1 MDDKNITGNSG
12 FGDED
17 FIIGKGFEIS
27 EEPVPAAEEKHSKH
41 KHSGGKSV
49 IKTLIWIICI
59 IVVSVGLAFG
69 VIYAG
74 ADYMGIGFGRGED
87 CVLEIEKGTPAVK
100 IASQLKECGAVKI
113 PVLFRVY
120 AKLKHYD
127 SQFKY
132 GVYTFNNEAGYEALS
147 KMLIEEGSSAESVRV
162 TIPEMSTVDDI
173 AKILE
178 EKGVCTKSDFI
189 EEVQHGKFDYD
200 FVKAIPQEKVYYRLE
215 GYLFPET
222 YDFYSYESKEC
233 AHLAVDKMLKTLNDK
248 LNSSLREKIS
258 KSGYTFNEIMTLSS
272 LVELEAGGAP
282 EEMANVAAEIG
293 RAHV

>member
-113 PVLFRVY
+113 PVLFRV
-120 AKLKHYD
+120 
-127 SQFKY
+127 
-132 GVYTFNNEAGYEALS
+132 
-147 KMLIEEGSSAESVRV
+147 
-162 TIPEMSTVDDI
+162 
-173 AKILE
+173 
-178 EKGVCTKSDFI
+178 
-189 EEVQHGKFDYD
+189 
-200 FVKAIPQEKVYYRLE
+200 
-215 GYLFPET
+215 
-222 YDFYSYESKEC
+222 
-233 AHLAVDKMLKTLNDK
+233 
-248 LNSSLREKIS
+248 
-258 KSGYTFNEIMTLSS
+258 
-272 LVELEAGGAP
+272 
-282 EEMANVAAEIG
+282 
-293 RAHV
+293 